1 MPYGPHPRDSPP
13 MSRREARAKRSR
25 IMVELTPADYEV
37 LNRWRASADW
47 ELAQS
52 AGETTLAGAISAM
65 KRAAA
70 TDHVVNEAEL
80 ALMHAAQSSKYARTY
95 RQQPDV

>member
-1 MPYGPHPRDSPP
+1 

-37 LNRWRASADW
+37 LNRWRASADE
-47 ELAQS
+47 ELDQS

-65 KRAAA
+65 IRATAA
-70 TDHVVNEAEL
+70 DHVVSDAVL
-80 ALMHAAQSSKYARTY
+80 ALMRAEQS
-95 RQQPDV
+95 

>member
-1 MPYGPHPRDSPP
+1 MPYGPSPRDSPP

-37 LNRWRASADW
+37 LNRWRASADE
-47 ELAQS
+47 ELDQS

-65 KRAAA
+65 IRATAA
-70 TDHVVNEAEL
+70 DHVVNDAVL
-80 ALMHAAQSSKYARTY
+80 DLMRREQS
-95 RQQPDV
+95 